1 MSKFNDKKKAM
12 AKKMETS
19 DGAKAALSSIP
30 SYLRRDK
37 GIDSV
42 GKNATK
48 KDTVKGV
55 GAMKNSSRKMP

>member
-37 GIDSV
+37 GVDSA
-42 GKNATK
+42 GKNAKGKDSITK
-48 KDTVKGV
+48 PG
-55 GAMKNSSRKMP
+55 KNNQSSRKMP

>member
-1 MSKFNDKKKAM
+1 M